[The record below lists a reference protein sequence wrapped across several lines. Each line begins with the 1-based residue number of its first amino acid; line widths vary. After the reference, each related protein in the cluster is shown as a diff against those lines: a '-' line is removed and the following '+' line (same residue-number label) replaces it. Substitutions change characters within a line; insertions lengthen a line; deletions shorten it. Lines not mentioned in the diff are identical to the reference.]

1 MGTVRRR
8 YTAGTWVFKR
18 ETWESEDFDAVIN
31 GGAEP
36 VEVSEGIF
44 IQCVSTQLGWVL
56 QGTVQGVACIFGE
69 VDFSNPKGF
78 SFQMMSVPGIEL
90 QAKTHVIPGT
100 PTRARVV

>member
-8 YTAGTWVFKR
+8 KIAGTWVFKK

-31 GGAEP
+31 AGGEP
-36 VEVSEGIF
+36 VEVAEGIL

-56 QGTVQGVACIFGE
+56 QGSILGVDCIFGE
-69 VDFSNPKGF
+69 VDFTDPKGF
-78 SFQMMSVPGIEL
+78 SFQMISVPGIEL
-90 QAKTHVIPGT
+90 QARTHVIPGT